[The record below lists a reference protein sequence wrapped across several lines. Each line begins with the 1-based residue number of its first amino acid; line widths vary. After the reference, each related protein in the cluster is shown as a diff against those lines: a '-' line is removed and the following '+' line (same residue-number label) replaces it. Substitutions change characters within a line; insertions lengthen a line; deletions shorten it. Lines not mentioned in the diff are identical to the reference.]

1 MPARKAE
8 KKRERAALLAARGSP
23 RQAGKALRVPG
34 AMVDPAQ
41 GSAPA
46 DAGSASGQHPILLGA
61 SCRTRERCHRCSG
74 RIPSQPRTPIPR
86 YNEPLYEGREV
97 IPSEPPAEPRD
108 KSDTDLPLTAP
119 VIKMPV
125 YWKHME
131 YL

>member
-1 MPARKAE
+1 MGCLISSL
-8 KKRERAALLAARGSP
+8 REALKSNAGEQHFWRGRAARRSP
-23 RQAGKALRVPG
+23 SPAGKALRFPG
-34 AMVDPAQ
+34 AVVVPAQ
-41 GSAPA
+41 GSASPSPA
-46 DAGSASGQHPILLGA
+46 AL
-61 SCRTRERCHRCSG
+61 CRSRERCHRCGS
-74 RIPSQPRTPIPR
+74 RVPSRPRTPGPR